1 MTYLL
6 KFATLSDMTIA
17 KPWAKWLAFF
27 VSFWIVFSFA
37 TPSEAK
43 PRRIKETIF
52 RTMGY
57 QTPAEWGL
65 DRIDGAKDGKYEY
78 VGDGKSVRIYIV
90 DTGVDANHP
99 ELAGRVL
106 QGFDAFN
113 QNLSQSDCNGHGTHV
128 AGVVAGTTYGV
139 AKAASVV
146 PVRVLNCSGQGNTS
160 SLLAG
165 INWILSAHP
174 SGSVGIVNMSLGG
187 SKSDQANAAV
197 AKLID
202 AGLVVVA
209 AAGNSNVDACT
220 FSPASAPG
228 VIAVGATDESDT
240 RASFSNWGSC
250 VDVFAPGVRINS
262 ANAAN
267 FSLPASRSGTSA
279 ASPFVAGAIATYVSS
294 SKVLSAKDA
303 LPTLLSFGEYGIVKN
318 SSFSNNYL
326 VNVEKS
332 FSIAPA
338 PDPAPSPSPE
348 PSQVQPPES
357 VSAVQAGAGS
367 FFGTLNWSPVSGTT
381 SYLIYKTGSVRP
393 GWRQFASVPVGTNSM
408 SISDKPGVIAVYRI
422 VAIVNGSEVE
432 VGTVKYFPSR

>member
-1 MTYLL
+1 MIILKKYFKLL
-6 KFATLSDMTIA
+6 ALFLLLGQSVGLAHPSDA
-17 KPWAKWLAFF
+17 A
-27 VSFWIVFSFA
+27 
-37 TPSEAK
+37 
-43 PRRIKETIF
+43 PRRSKETIF

-65 DRIDGAKDGKYEY
+65 DRIDGAKDGRYEY
-78 VGDGKSVRIYIV
+78 IGDGKSVRIYIV

-174 SGSVGIVNMSLGG
+174 RGSVGIVNMSLGG
-187 SKSDQANAAV
+187 AKSDQANAAV
-197 AKLID
+197 AKLIE

-240 RASFSNWGSC
+240 KASFSNWGSC

-279 ASPFVAGAIATYVSS
+279 ASPFVAGAMATYVSS
-294 SKVLSAKDA
+294 NKVLNARDA
-303 LPTLLSFGEYGIVKN
+303 LPTLLSFGESGIVKN

-338 PDPAPSPSPE
+338 PNPDPVPSPE
-348 PSQVQPPES
+348 PNQVQLPEP
-357 VSAVQAGAGS
+357 VSAIQAGAGS
-367 FFGTLNWSPVSGTT
+367 FFGTLNWNSVPGAS
-381 SYLIYKTGSVRP
+381 SYLIYKTGSIRP
-393 GWRQFASVPVGTNSM
+393 GWRQFASVPNGTNAM
-408 SISDKPGVIAVYRI
+408 SISDKPGAIAVYRI

-432 VGTVKYFPSR
+432 IGTVKYFPSR

>member
-1 MTYLL
+1 MTIYKKWPVRLAL
-6 KFATLSDMTIA
+6 TLSVI
-17 KPWAKWLAFF
+17 LAILS
-27 VSFWIVFSFA
+27 VVPA
-37 TPSEAK
+37 EGQT
-43 PRRIKETIF
+43 RRIKETIF

-57 QTPAEWGL
+57 QAPAGWGL
-65 DRIDGAKDGKYEY
+65 DRIDGTRDGKYEY
-78 VGDGKSVRIYIV
+78 LGDGKSVRIYVV
-90 DTGVDANHP
+90 DTGVDAGHP

-106 QGFDAFN
+106 PGFDAFN

-139 AKAASVV
+139 AKAASVI

-174 SGSVGIVNMSLGG
+174 NGSVGIVNMSLGG
-187 SKSDQANAAV
+187 AKSDQANAAV

-202 AGLVVVA
+202 TGLVVVA

-294 SKVLSAKDA
+294 NKVLSAKDA
-303 LPTLLSFGEYGIVKN
+303 LPTLLSFGESGIVKN
-318 SSFSNNYL
+318 SSFSSNYL

-338 PDPAPSPSPE
+338 PDPVSSPVPE
-348 PSQVQPPES
+348 PNQVQPPES
-357 VSAVQAGAGS
+357 VSAVQTGAGS
-367 FFGTLNWSPVSGTT
+367 FFGTLSWNPVSGAT

-393 GWRQFASVPVGTNSM
+393 GWRQFASVPVGTNGM

>member
-1 MTYLL
+1 MI
-6 KFATLSDMTIA
+6 FATLCGMTVY
-17 KPWAKWLAFF
+17 KKWPAVLAFA
-27 VSFWIVFSFA
+27 VSLVLGTTA
-37 TPSEAK
+37 VVPAEAAG
-43 PRRIKETIF
+43 RRFKETIF

-57 QTPAEWGL
+57 QTPAGWGL
-65 DRIDGAKDGKYEY
+65 DRIDGIKDGKYEY
-78 VGDGKSVRIYIV
+78 VGDGKSIRIYIV

-174 SGSVGIVNMSLGG
+174 AGTVGIVNMSLGG
-187 SKSDQANAAV
+187 TKSDQANAAV
-197 AKLID
+197 ARLID

-228 VIAVGATDESDT
+228 VIAVGAIDESDT

-250 VDVFAPGVRINS
+250 VDVFAPGVRISS
-262 ANAAN
+262 ANSAN

-294 SKVLSAKDA
+294 NKVLSAKDA
-303 LPTLLSFGEYGIVKN
+303 LPTLLSLGEPGIVKN

-332 FSIAPA
+332 FSVAPA
-338 PDPAPSPSPE
+338 PDPAPISSPVPE
-348 PSQVQPPES
+348 QIQLPEAVS
-357 VSAVQAGAGS
+357 VVQAGSGS
-367 FFGTLNWSPVSGTT
+367 FFGILSWNSIPGAT
-381 SYLIYKTGSVRP
+381 SYLIYKTGSIRP
-393 GWRQFASVPVGTNSM
+393 GWRQFASVSVGTNNM
-408 SISDKPGVIAVYRI
+408 TISDKPGAVAVYRI

-432 VGTVKYFPSR
+432 IGTVKYFPSR

>member
-1 MTYLL
+1 MIIY
-6 KFATLSDMTIA
+6 K
-17 KPWAKWLAFF
+17 KWLSTLAF
-27 VSFWIVFSFA
+27 ILPFSLTALSANPADAF
-37 TPSEAK
+37 

-52 RTMGY
+52 KTMDY
-57 QTPAEWGL
+57 QTPAGWGL

-78 VGDGKSVRIYIV
+78 VGNGKSVRIYIV

-174 SGSVGIVNMSLGG
+174 GGSIGIVNMSLGG
-187 SKSDQANAAV
+187 AKSDQANAAV

-294 SKVLSAKDA
+294 NKVLNSKDA
-303 LPTLLSFGEYGIVKN
+303 LPTLLSLGESGVVKN

-326 VNVEKS
+326 VNVEKA
-332 FSIAPA
+332 FSVAPA
-338 PDPAPSPSPE
+338 PDPVPSPTPE
-348 PSQVQPPES
+348 PNQVQPPEA

-367 FFGTLNWSPVSGTT
+367 FFGTLSWTLVAGTT
-381 SYLIYKTGSVRP
+381 SYLIYKTGSIRP
-393 GWRQFASVPVGTNSM
+393 GWRQFASAPAGTNSM
-408 SISDKPGVIAVYRI
+408 SISDKPGAVAIYRI
-422 VAIVNGSEVE
+422 VAIVSGSEVE